1 MELTN
6 NQALQHYNLGVKLH
20 KLGKLDEAE
29 VSYKKAIEL
38 KPNYFQAHNNLGSTL
53 QKIGKLDESEASY
66 KKAIKFKPDFV
77 QAHNNLGLTL
87 QKIGKLDEA
96 EASFKQAMK
105 FRPDIPEIYN
115 NLGNLLKDIGR
126 FEDAKANYKK
136 AIELKPDFVI
146 AHYMLSKIKNFN
158 KEDDQ
163 LIQMQKLNLDK
174 TITDAQ
180 HCRLSFALG
189 KASEDLNQFDKSFK
203 YYSEGNALRKKLLN
217 YNIRQDIELFDQL
230 KKTYPIIEKNS
241 LKTISLPN
249 KPRLIFILGMH
260 RSGTTLV
267 EQIISSHSEVLGAG
281 ELPYVRRFG
290 DAIARGISKVNTK
303 ILVDFRESYL
313 KKLKELSNK
322 STTVTDKMPSNFKYV
337 GLICSAFPDA
347 KIVHVKRNSAAT
359 CWGNYKQHFTSKTLG
374 YSYDLDSLITY
385 YGLYQNLMQFW
396 EEQYGDRIYTLNYE
410 TLTINQEDETRKLI
424 QYLDLKWE
432 QECLSPQNNKRN
444 VSTSSSSS
452 KQIRQKVYQDSSLK
466 WKKFEPFL
474 NGAFNQLDD

>member
-1 MELTN
+1 MELNN
-6 NQALQHYNLGVKLH
+6 NQALHHYNLGVKLH

-38 KPNYFQAHNNLGSTL
+38 KPNYFQALNNLGSIL

-66 KKAIKFKPDFV
+66 KKAIKFKSDFV
-77 QAHNNLGLTL
+77 QAHNNLGLLL

-96 EASFKQAMK
+96 EVSFKQAIK
-105 FRPDIPEIYN
+105 FRSDIPEIYN
-115 NLGNLLKDIGR
+115 NLGNLLKDFGR

-136 AIELKPDFVI
+136 AIELKPNFVL
-146 AHYMLSKIKNFN
+146 AHYILSKLKNFN
-158 KEDDQ
+158 KEDEQ
-163 LIQMQKLNLDK
+163 LIQMQKLYFDK
-174 TITDAQ
+174 TLTEAQ
-180 HCRLSFALG
+180 RCRLSFALG
-189 KASEDLNQFDKSFK
+189 KAFEDLNQFDKSFK

-217 YNIRQDIELFDQL
+217 YNIRQDIEFFDQL

-260 RSGTTLV
+260 RSGTTLT

-281 ELPYVRRFG
+281 ELPYVHRFG

-374 YSYDLDSLITY
+374 YSYNLDDLITY

-396 EEQYGDRIYTLNYE
+396 EEQYGDRIYSLKYE
-410 TLTINQEDETRKLI
+410 TLTMNQEDETRKLI

-432 QECLSPQNNKRN
+432 QECLAPQDNKRS
-444 VSTSSSSS
+444 VSTASNSS
-452 KQIRQKVYQDSSLK
+452 KQIRQKIYQDSSQK

-474 NGAFNQLDD
+474 KGVFNQLDD